1 MKRKNKNKG
10 FIKNSIEGIKLMY
23 NSNPKMLLIYI
34 VFVALHGLSWVLQVI
49 FMQKFFDAAENFAIH
64 KINFQ
69 NILLALLAMGI

>member
-34 VFVALHGLSWVLQVI
+34 VFVALH
-49 FMQKFFDAAENFAIH
+49 
-64 KINFQ
+64 
-69 NILLALLAMGI
+69 